1 VDRIWRIYEGGGW
14 EVMLGRLFIYELDCI
29 WIGYHVVFMSIG
41 LIFNGFYQSLFAN
54 YFPLYIF

>member
-1 VDRIWRIYEGGGW
+1 MRGGGW